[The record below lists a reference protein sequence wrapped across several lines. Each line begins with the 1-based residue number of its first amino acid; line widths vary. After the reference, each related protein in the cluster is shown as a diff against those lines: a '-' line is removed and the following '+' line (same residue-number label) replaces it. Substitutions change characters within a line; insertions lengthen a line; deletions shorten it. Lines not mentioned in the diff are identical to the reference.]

1 MEKTKMAKTAIDF
14 KMGKDSDAA
23 TLAKKPAEPEG
34 EPTEVDA
41 MQTFIDAVKAGDA
54 DSAHRA
60 MQAYKTLCEYE
71 EPEVEMETFSG

>member
-1 MEKTKMAKTAIDF
+1 MAIDF
-14 KMGKDSDAA
+14 KMDKGSDA
-23 TLAKKPAEPEG
+23 TMLAGKPAESEG

-60 MQAYKTLCEYE
+60 MQAYKTLCDYE
-71 EPEVEMETFSG
+71 EPEAEMETFSG